1 MIDYERSL
9 LVVLLLTTGISA
21 YTDVKYGKVKNVLL
35 ISSVLAALPIQIEGI
50 ICGVIALPDFI
61 ISVVCIS
68 LFSILFYIWGYWAA
82 GDCKLLMSISMI
94 FPHTLYWNLMSPLS
108 KALSLLLFFL
118 AVTYGYVLIDTIFN
132 VLTEYRTLVL
142 TWKRTINLKTIVD
155 FAKKWWIFVFF
166 ANVVSFIGNTVFQL
180 PFMQIAFFSFL
191 ICTTLGNWT
200 NKIKAYWPAV
210 MLLDIVYWVLNG
222 LSVADVGKVIF
233 TAIICFGFGKA
244 IQVFNYKIIDV
255 DKLSPGMIVSALTI
269 NAIQGLCDAGFLSE
283 KADELLPARLSREDV
298 EMIKATG
305 IDKIRIVRKIPFAFF
320 ISVATLLYLVVG
332 LYYAN
337 NTY

>member
-50 ICGVIALPDFI
+50 ICGVIALPDFM

-68 LFSILFYIWGYWAA
+68 LFAILFYLWGYWAA

-94 FPHTLYWNLMSPLS
+94 FPHTLYWDLMSPLS
-108 KALSLLLFFL
+108 KALSLLVFFM

-142 TWKRTINLKTIVD
+142 TWKRTVNQKTIVD

-166 ANVVSFIGNTVFQL
+166 ANAVSLIGNTVFQL

-200 NKIKAYWPAV
+200 NKIKPYWPTV
-210 MLLDIVYWVLNG
+210 MLLDIAYWVLSG
-222 LSVADVGKVIF
+222 LSVADVGKVII
-233 TAIICFGFGKA
+233 TAIISFGFGKA
-244 IQVFNYKIIDV
+244 IQVFNYKIIDLN
-255 DKLSPGMIVSALTI
+255 KLSPGMIVSALTI
-269 NAIQGLCDAGFLSE
+269 NEIRSQCDSSFLDE
-283 KADELLPARLSREDV
+283 KADEHLLSRISIEDV

-320 ISVATLLYLVVG
+320 ISVGTLLYLAVK

-337 NTY
+337 CAY